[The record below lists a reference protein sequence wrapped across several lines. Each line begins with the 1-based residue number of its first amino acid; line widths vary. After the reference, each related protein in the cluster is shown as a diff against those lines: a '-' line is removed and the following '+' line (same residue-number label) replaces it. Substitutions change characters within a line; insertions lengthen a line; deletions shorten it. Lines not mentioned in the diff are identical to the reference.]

1 MRDFKKLMIWQL
13 GMEIVDKVY
22 DVVGSLPS
30 DERYG
35 LRSQM
40 TRCAISI
47 PSNIAEGSAKKSA
60 KDYGRYLENSMGSAF
75 ELETHSLVVQR
86 RGWVMDA
93 LIVELL
99 DKIKSEQKM
108 LTKFIEKVD
117 GN

>member
-22 DVVGSLPS
+22 DVVGSLPP

-35 LRSQM
+35 MRSQM

-47 PSNIAEGSAKKSA
+47 PSNIAEGSAKKSE
-60 KDYGRYLENSMGSAF
+60 KDYRRYVEISLGSAF
-75 ELETHSLVVQR
+75 ELETQSMVVQR
-86 RGWVMDA
+86 RGWVKEA
-93 LIVELL
+93 LIAELL
-99 DKIKSEQKM
+99 EKVKTEQKM